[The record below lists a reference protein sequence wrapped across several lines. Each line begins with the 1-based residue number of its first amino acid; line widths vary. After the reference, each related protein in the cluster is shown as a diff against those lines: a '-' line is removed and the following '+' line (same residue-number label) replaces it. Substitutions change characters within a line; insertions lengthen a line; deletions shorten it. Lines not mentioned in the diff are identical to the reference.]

1 MNIQRDVMTYDL
13 LIVGAGPA
21 GLSAAIRAKQL
32 ASAAGKELSV
42 CVLEKAAQVGAHILS
57 GAVIDPSSL
66 DELLP
71 FWKDSSPLKTPVV
84 NESFYWLTS
93 KQSYSIPMQ
102 VIPPV
107 MHNDG
112 CFIGSLGALCQWM
125 SEQAETLGVEI
136 YPGFSAVDFVYN
148 DDGAVK
154 GVVTGDM
161 GVHASGEPKPEFA
174 SGMEIHA
181 SYTLVAEGTRGS
193 LTRIA
198 EQHYDLRSNNQFQ
211 KYGIGIKEVWEVSPE
226 KHQPGLVEHS
236 LGYPLNNSTGGGSFL
251 YHYGNNLVSI
261 GLVVHLDYENPYLSP
276 YEEFQRFK
284 SHPKSHVLLEG
295 GKRIAYGAR
304 SLNEGGIQSLPE
316 LVFPGGALLGCA
328 AGMVNVPRIKG
339 SHNAMKSGMLAG
351 EAAFEAISIGRSG
364 DLLKVYS
371 DSFRKSSV
379 WKELYTVRNAKPYL
393 SRFGTLLGSFFAALE
408 LWATKLGLKAPW
420 SLKHLRPDYQSLKPA
435 IQMEKIQ
442 YPKPDGV
449 VSFDRL
455 SSLALSN
462 IAHDHDQPCHL
473 RLKNSMT
480 PVDFNLKVFDGPEQR
495 YCPAGVYEFVNVDQT
510 TRLQINA
517 QNCIHCKTCDIKDP
531 SQNIVWIP
539 PEGGSGPIYIQ
550 M

>member
-125 SEQAETLGVEI
+125 SEQAEALGVEI

-148 DDGAVK
+148 DDGSVK

-236 LGYPLNNSTGGGSFL
+236 LGYPLNNSTGGGSF
-251 YHYGNNLVSI
+251 
-261 GLVVHLDYENPYLSP
+261 
-276 YEEFQRFK
+276 
-284 SHPKSHVLLEG
+284 
-295 GKRIAYGAR
+295 
-304 SLNEGGIQSLPE
+304 
-316 LVFPGGALLGCA
+316 
-328 AGMVNVPRIKG
+328 
-339 SHNAMKSGMLAG
+339 
-351 EAAFEAISIGRSG
+351 RSG
-364 DLLKVYS
+364 RDCL
-371 DSFRKSSV
+371 
-379 WKELYTVRNAKPYL
+379 
-393 SRFGTLLGSFFAALE
+393 
-408 LWATKLGLKAPW
+408 
-420 SLKHLRPDYQSLKPA
+420 
-435 IQMEKIQ
+435 
-442 YPKPDGV
+442 
-449 VSFDRL
+449 
-455 SSLALSN
+455 
-462 IAHDHDQPCHL
+462 
-473 RLKNSMT
+473 NSH
-480 PVDFNLKVFDGPEQR
+480 R
-495 YCPAGVYEFVNVDQT
+495 
-510 TRLQINA
+510 
-517 QNCIHCKTCDIKDP
+517 
-531 SQNIVWIP
+531 
-539 PEGGSGPIYIQ
+539 
-550 M
+550 